1 MFLAATSGMTLA
13 MTLTSL
19 LGIGLATG
27 LPTMET
33 WQAASQLSQ
42 GTLLATSFAPLHTLG
57 TICAVVLLLSTVSN
71 NIPCTYTAGLNL
83 QMALGR
89 YGARVPRPILTTV
102 EVIVSTVCAILA
114 HRYLR
119 EIIEN
124 FLPLMSYWIV
134 IWLGICLEEVL
145 VFRWRRRKSD
155 GGRRGEYDWGVWDMA
170 SRLPL
175 GVAAGVS
182 IGVGTMGAVLG
193 MVGCFSLFLCLA
205 FRIVGRKFGRM
216 AS

>member
-1 MFLAATSGMTLA
+1 MTLS
-13 MTLTSL
+13 SL

-27 LPTMET
+27 LPTTET

-57 TICAVVLLLSTVSN
+57 TICAVALLLSTVSN
-71 NIPCTYTAGLNL
+71 NIPCTYSAGLNL

-89 YGARVPRPILTTV
+89 YGGRVPRPILTTV

-114 HRYLR
+114 RHYLR

-134 IWLGICLEEVL
+134 IWLGICIEEVL
-145 VFRWRRRKSD
+145 VFRWRRRRAD
-155 GGRRGEYDWGVWDMA
+155 GGKRGEYDWGVWDMA
-170 SRLPL
+170 SRLPVGL
-175 GVAAGVS
+175 AAGVT
-182 IGVGTMGAVLG
+182 IGIGIMGAVLG
-193 MVGCFSLFLCLA
+193 MVCCVSLILCLA
-205 FRIVGRKFGRM
+205 VQIVGENVVKWETD
-216 AS
+216 S